1 MTHDLTWS
9 GRLRAKRWSRTA
21 VPLGFLLACLLFAAL
36 PAVAS
41 AKTEMR
47 GEWEVVLDA
56 PSVGLHSVGTTVI
69 TTEANA
75 QEEFSDPVTLNGFPS
90 TFSGTLE
97 GSKATVTL
105 FAKGSG
111 SVPDVEFTSN
121 TMNVETVGGLLTIS
135 GSGTT
140 TFNKAQPATST
151 LTATRLKT
159 YKEIEEQEAKEKLE
173 QEEHEARQNI
183 QGEWE
188 LTIETFA
195 HTAKGTAIIS
205 KAADASNDFASSSA
219 AFEEG
224 TLPGS
229 FSGELKGGEAS
240 VTVTTPEYGP
250 IPATDFTSST
260 IKVTSST
267 NPTSLSGSGSVTVGS
282 STLPATFTATR
293 TKTYQEVLQREKAEL
308 EAREKQEKEAQEKA
322 KAEQEA
328 KEKTEREATEKAARE
343 AKEKV
348 EREAR
353 EKQAREAAEKA
364 LIAKSPLP
372 GVTPALVPVQLGAK
386 FTLGHSG
393 ALSLPLTNPGS
404 GPEHGHLKLTLTNG
418 GKASKRSTKVSN
430 ALGEASFSIAAH
442 GSEVVVVKLSRSA
455 RTKLTQ
461 HKTLRVLVTITTQA
475 SGQPDTTKSQTIVL
489 HASATRHK
497 G

>member
-9 GRLRAKRWSRTA
+9 GRLRAKRWSSTTA
-21 VPLGFLLACLLFAAL
+21 PLGFLLACLLFAAL

-47 GEWEVVLDA
+47 GEWEVVVDA
-56 PSVGLHSVGTTVI
+56 PSASLHSVGTTVI

-97 GSKATVTL
+97 GSKASAVI
-105 FAKGSG
+105 FAKGG
-111 SVPDVEFTSN
+111 GGIPDVEFTSN
-121 TMNVETVGGLLTIS
+121 AMNVETVGGLLTIA

-140 TFNKAQPATST
+140 TFNKAQPAAST

-159 YKEIEEQEAKEKLE
+159 YKQIEEQEAKEKLE
-173 QEEHEARQNI
+173 QEEREARQNI
-183 QGEWE
+183 RGEWE
-188 LTIETFA
+188 LTIETVA
-195 HTAKGTAIIS
+195 HKAKGTAIIS
-205 KAADASNDFASSSA
+205 KAADASNDFASSGA
-219 AFEEG
+219 TFEEG
-224 TLPGS
+224 AIPGS
-229 FSGELKGGEAS
+229 FSGELKGSEAS

-260 IKVTSST
+260 IKVTPST
-267 NPTSLSGSGSVTVGS
+267 NPTSLSGSGSVTVGA

-328 KEKTEREATEKAARE
+328 KEKAEREATEKAARE
-343 AKEKV
+343 TKEKA

-364 LIAKSPLP
+364 LIAKSLP
-372 GVTPALVPVQLGAK
+372 GVTPTLMPVQLGAK

-404 GPEHGHLKLTLTNG
+404 GPEHGHLKLTLTSG
-418 GKASKRSTKVSN
+418 GKASKRSTKISN
-430 ALGEASFSIAAH
+430 TLGEASFSIAAH
-442 GSEVVVVKLSRSA
+442 GSEIVVVKLSRSA

>member
-1 MTHDLTWS
+1 MTHESTWLDS
-9 GRLRAKRWSRTA
+9 PRAKRLRRLA
-21 VPLGFLLACLLFAAL
+21 VPVGFLIAYVLFATL

-41 AKTEMR
+41 ATTEMR
-47 GEWEVVLDA
+47 GEWELVLNV

-75 QEEFSDPVTLNGFPS
+75 QEEFSDPITLNGFPS

-97 GSKATVTL
+97 GSKASVTL
-105 FAKGSG
+105 FAQGSG
-111 SVPDVEFTSN
+111 PIPEVEFTSN
-121 TMNVETVGGLLTIS
+121 TMNIETVGGLLTIS

-140 TFNKAQPATST
+140 TFNKAQPAAST

-159 YKEIEEQEAKEKLE
+159 YKQIEEREAKEKLE
-173 QEEHEARQNI
+173 LEEREARQNI
-183 QGEWE
+183 RGEWE
-188 LTIETFA
+188 LTIETAA
-195 HTAKGTAIIS
+195 HTAKGTALITTE
-205 KAADASNDFASSSA
+205 ANAGNDFASSGTT
-219 AFEEG
+219 FEEG
-224 TLPGS
+224 TIPGS

-260 IKVTSST
+260 IKVTSSAD
-267 NPTSLSGSGSVTVGS
+267 PTSLSGTGSVTAGS

-293 TKTYQEVLQREKAEL
+293 TKTYQEVVQREKAEQ

-328 KEKTEREATEKAARE
+328 KEK
-343 AKEKV
+343 
-348 EREAR
+348 
-353 EKQAREAAEKA
+353 QAREAAEKA
-364 LIAKSPLP
+364 LIAKSLP
-372 GVTPALVPVQLGAK
+372 GVTPALVPVQLGSK
-386 FTLGHSG
+386 FTLGHGGS
-393 ALSLPLTNPGS
+393 LSLALANPGS
-404 GPEHGHLKLTLTNG
+404 APEHGHLKLTLANG
-418 GKASKRSTKVSN
+418 AKATKHSTKVSN
-430 ALGEASFSIAAH
+430 ALGKASFSIAAH

-455 RTKLTQ
+455 RTKLTR

-489 HASATRHK
+489 HASATRRK

>member
-1 MTHDLTWS
+1 MP
-9 GRLRAKRWSRTA
+9 
-21 VPLGFLLACLLFAAL
+21 VGFLIAYVLFATL

-41 AKTEMR
+41 ATTEMR
-47 GEWEVVLDA
+47 GEWELVLNV

-75 QEEFSDPVTLNGFPS
+75 QEEFSDPITLNGFPS

-97 GSKATVTL
+97 GSKASVTL
-105 FAKGSG
+105 FAQGSG
-111 SVPDVEFTSN
+111 PIPEVEFTSN
-121 TMNVETVGGLLTIS
+121 TMNIETVGGLLTIS

-140 TFNKAQPATST
+140 TFNKAQPAAST

-159 YKEIEEQEAKEKLE
+159 YKQIEEREAKEKLE
-173 QEEHEARQNI
+173 LEEREARQNI
-183 QGEWE
+183 RGEWE
-188 LTIETFA
+188 LTIETAA
-195 HTAKGTAIIS
+195 HTAKGTALITTE
-205 KAADASNDFASSSA
+205 ANAGNDFASSGTT
-219 AFEEG
+219 FEEG
-224 TLPGS
+224 TIPGS

-260 IKVTSST
+260 IKVTSSAD
-267 NPTSLSGSGSVTVGS
+267 PTSLSGTGSVTAGS

-293 TKTYQEVLQREKAEL
+293 TKTYQEIVQREKAEQ

-328 KEKTEREATEKAARE
+328 KEKQAREATEKAARE
-343 AKEKV
+343 TKEKT
-348 EREAR
+348 EREAK

-364 LIAKSPLP
+364 LIAKSLP
-372 GVTPALVPVQLGAK
+372 GVTPALVPVQLGSK
-386 FTLGHSG
+386 FTLGHGGS
-393 ALSLPLTNPGS
+393 LSLALANPGS
-404 GPEHGHLKLTLTNG
+404 APEHGHLKLTLANG
-418 GKASKRSTKVSN
+418 AKATKHSTKVSN

-455 RTKLTQ
+455 RTKLTR

-489 HASATRHK
+489 HASATRRK